1 MRREDNQRREEK
13 RTEAKR
19 SDPKRKEERRE
30 KRIAS
35 RLPCP
40 ILPTCG
46 LMPSAS
52 EGHRR
57 VLFAKLLA
65 CAVHSLTRPR
75 IISNIIMYWILLTP
89 GRHSLWCPDGI
100 WQENWNRDPSPFVTG
115 CLPSWCAPHRWYIG
129 VAPPTVIVVVAITRI
144 IV

>member
-1 MRREDNQRREEK
+1 MIHLGQDLNDGGGGRRGCGCGAGGGCGDEKKRGEIIEEKRREYMRREDNQRREEK

-40 ILPTCG
+40 TLPTCG

-75 IISNIIMYWILLTP
+75 IISNIIMYWIRLTP
-89 GRHSLWCPDGI
+89 G
-100 WQENWNRDPSPFVTG
+100 
-115 CLPSWCAPHRWYIG
+115 
-129 VAPPTVIVVVAITRI
+129 
-144 IV
+144 